1 MQPKRWLLVPQ
12 GQWELMLSENMLGSK
27 KLRKI
32 QKEIKLHEIFQ
43 LSNAIETLKVYASKK
58 FDESVDITVRLGIDA
73 KKTDQLVRGVIS
85 LPFGIVKKVKIAV
98 FASGDDIDKAQNS
111 GADIVGGEDLVDE
124 VKNGKINFDK
134 CIATPEMM
142 PKVGSLGQILGPK
155 GLMPNP
161 KLGTV
166 TKNVEDAIKN
176 VRAGQLEY
184 KTDKGGNVHASVGK
198 CSLTNDKIIE
208 NIKFFYKEL
217 NKAKP
222 TSSKGTF
229 IKSIYL
235 STTMGPGLQVE
246 VSSVI

>member
-1 MQPKRWLLVPQ
+1 MVDTKK
-12 GQWELMLSENMLGSK
+12 SK
-27 KLRKI
+27 KI
-32 QKEIKLHEIFQ
+32 QKEIKFDEVFHLTK
-43 LSNAIETLKVYASKK
+43 AIGVLKVYASKK
-58 FDESVDITVRLGIDA
+58 FDESIDISVRLGIDA

-85 LPFGIVKKVKIAV
+85 LPFGIPKKVKIAV
-98 FASGDDIDKAQNS
+98 FATGDDVEKAKKN
-111 GADIVGGEDLVDE
+111 GADIVGGEELVEE
-124 VKNGKINFDK
+124 VKSGKINFDK
-134 CIATPEMM
+134 CISTPEMM
-142 PKVGSLGQILGPK
+142 SKVGSLGQVLGPK

-166 TKNVEDAIKN
+166 TKNVEEAIKN

-198 CSLTNDKIIE
+198 CSLTDEKIIE
-208 NIKFFYKEL
+208 NVKFFYKEL
-217 NKAKP
+217 NKTKP

-229 IKSIYL
+229 IKGIYL

>member
-1 MQPKRWLLVPQ
+1 MQPKRWSLVPQ
-12 GQWELMLSENMLGSK
+12 GRWELTLSKSMLDSK
-27 KLRKI
+27 KSKKI
-32 QKEIKLHEIFQ
+32 KKEIKLNDIFQ
-43 LSNAIETLKVYASKK
+43 LTNAIETLKTYASMK

-85 LPFGIVKKVKIAV
+85 LPFGITKKVKIAV
-98 FASGDDIDKAQNS
+98 FASGDDIEKAQNS

-142 PKVGSLGQILGPK
+142 SKVGSLGQILGPK

-166 TKNVEDAIKN
+166 TKNVEDAIKK

-217 NKAKP
+217 NKTKP

>member
-1 MQPKRWLLVPQ
+1 
-12 GQWELMLSENMLGSK
+12 MLDSK
-27 KLRKI
+27 KSRKI
-32 QKEIKLHEIFQ
+32 QKETKLHEIFQ
-43 LSNAIETLKVYASKK
+43 LTKAIETLKIYASKK

-85 LPFGIVKKVKIAV
+85 LPFGIAKKVKIAV
-98 FASGDDIDKAQNS
+98 FASGDDIDKAQSS

-142 PKVGSLGQILGPK
+142 SKVGSLGQILGPK